1 MLKFALLLALAL
13 SALLAACSA
22 TPTTDRPPS
31 YRLTVNI
38 LPSGFGGTVTLNPPP
53 GQDGSYPYGTVVR
66 LTTSP
71 PVHHECKDTPYWA
84 FVGWSGEA
92 QGSAST
98 AEITMD
104 SDKSV
109 TAGFGE
115 VFPPQCP
122 PTDLCENPNLEIE
135 VKGDVL
141 QFDKDKFEVAAGT
154 DVVLCFSNE
163 SRLVQHNWV
172 MVLDGT
178 GNQVAQRGIAAGPD
192 NDYVQAGD
200 PDVIANTR
208 LVNPGEAAEVRFT
221 APQAGA
227 YQFVCT
233 FPGHNF
239 LMFGEFAVPVATPTP
254 ASYPS
259 PSATPIIEEEGI
271 LRIKRTQEYKALVD
285 KYGSDQVSV
294 KAVNLHEE
302 DEAGFLRIISDGFLM
317 EPGCIILLKAGIDD
331 GYVYQ
336 LNEEFDI
343 VYRMTLSQFQE
354 RARKVD
360 LHTMEKFYSSLQ

>member
-1 MLKFALLLALAL
+1 
-13 SALLAACSA
+13 
-22 TPTTDRPPS
+22 
-31 YRLTVNI
+31 
-38 LPSGFGGTVTLNPPP
+38 
-53 GQDGSYPYGTVVR
+53 
-66 LTTSP
+66 
-71 PVHHECKDTPYWA
+71 
-84 FVGWSGEA
+84 
-92 QGSAST
+92 
-98 AEITMD
+98 MD

-122 PTDLCENPNLEIE
+122 PTDLCENPNLEIK

-178 GNQVAQRGIAAGPD
+178 GNQVAQRGIATGPD